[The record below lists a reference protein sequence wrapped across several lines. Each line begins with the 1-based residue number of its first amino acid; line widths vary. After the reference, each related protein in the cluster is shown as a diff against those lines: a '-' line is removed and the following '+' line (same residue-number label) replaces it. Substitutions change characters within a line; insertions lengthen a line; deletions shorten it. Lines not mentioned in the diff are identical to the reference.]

1 MLVGTP
7 CIAAFV
13 GGVPSLV
20 RHGEEGLLYHDA
32 DPFALAGAVDRLLGD
47 RELGRRLGSAARE
60 SALRRH
66 DPERVAGQA
75 AGVYREMLSRPGTS
89 RAGVPTS
96 AKEVAP

>member
-1 MLVGTP
+1 MLPSHIENSPNALCEAMLVGTP

-47 RELGRRLGSAARE
+47 RELGEAARFGGARERPSAAR
-60 SALRRH
+60 SGAGRGPGGRRL
-66 DPERVAGQA
+66 P
-75 AGVYREMLSRPGTS
+75 
-89 RAGVPTS
+89 
-96 AKEVAP
+96 